1 MTLYNIPLI
10 QISLRFSHS
19 FDRKLVVDFIANGK
33 ETTWVRI
40 NSRFEFKV
48 GHSDFQGHFS
58 VLDFNDFFFIKG
70 QTISE
75 RNCGVFSKKQQNYLK
90 EFCPSL

>member
-33 ETTWVRI
+33 ETTWARI

-58 VLDFNDFFFIKG
+58 VLDFNEFFSLKVRQSQKEIV
-70 QTISE
+70 
-75 RNCGVFSKKQQNYLK
+75 VFFQKNNKII
-90 EFCPSL
+90 

>member
-33 ETTWVRI
+33 ETTWARI

-58 VLDFNDFFFIKG
+58 VLDFNE
-70 QTISE
+70 SE

>member
-33 ETTWVRI
+33 ETTWARI

-58 VLDFNDFFFIKG
+58 VLDFNE
-70 QTISE
+70 SE
-75 RNCGVFSKKQQNYLK
+75 RNCGVFSKKTTKLF
-90 EFCPSL
+90 EGILP